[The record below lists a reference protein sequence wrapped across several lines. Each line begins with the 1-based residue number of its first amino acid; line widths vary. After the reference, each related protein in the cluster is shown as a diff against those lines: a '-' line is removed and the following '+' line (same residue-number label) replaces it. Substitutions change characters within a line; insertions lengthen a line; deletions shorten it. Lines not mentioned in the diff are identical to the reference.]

1 MTAQTAF
8 LEKFNN
14 AFAKGDTNFIA
25 TQVTDDIVWD
35 MVGEFTIEGKD
46 AFKKSLQQ
54 MEGVKTLDMQIL
66 NTISVGPSASVN
78 GTMKVKE
85 PSGNIKSFG
94 FCDVYEFNSEE
105 NKIRKMTSYVLPV
118 ESINQKK

>member
-1 MTAQTAF
+1 MTAQTAI

-14 AFAKGDTNFIA
+14 AFAKGDTQYIA
-25 TQVTDDIVWD
+25 QQVTDDIVWN
-35 MVGEFTIEGKD
+35 MVGDFTIKGKD
-46 AFKKSLQQ
+46 AFVKNLQQ
-54 MEGVKTLDMQIL
+54 MNGIETLDMQIL
-66 NTISVGPSASVN
+66 NTISVGACAAVN

-94 FCDVYEFNSEE
+94 FCDVYEFNSQE

-118 ESINQKK
+118 ESDNLK